1 MDKDTE
7 SGIFVKEVAKY
18 FMNFLET
25 DFKKRR
31 IPKRDTNKKTKS
43 ELTVWLDFEKYP
55 KFKELLI
62 KNLNTGFNKSELSA
76 KRWDFVIDI
85 PDNISKFIDIRIIEI
100 NEVTLNEFVSA
111 ILKVFAD
118 NKVLYNQQYDQLE
131 ENSILEVKD
140 KLKDIFINP
149 LLEELRKPLEN
160 LNLWDDDAI
169 FQLEW
174 EIVDYI
180 FFDYES
186 KIKDILLQYIT
197 KDNTFIEK
205 EIKDI
210 FMLDEIKE
218 KLSNFF
224 NSFSVKDLFAEIY
237 EIYKNNNLI
246 DKTELY
252 LYFYEIGVW
261 GDKFPLFYTPITIE
275 RAENTIKIQFDK
287 RLFVN
292 TAGIEYVVQEY
303 NRETKSASTLNWNFE
318 RIIYLNAEDNFQKKL
333 NELLLSLEHFF
344 WLSNQIDIEKPVLQ
358 KSVNSLITISNKV
371 YLYLF
376 DKSDEALINDY
387 EEILNL
393 DNTLLWDF
401 NLLLE
406 TFIKENPTVCI
417 KDIEDEWDNFDVQSK
432 LIYESPIPLN
442 DEQKQVINALDR
454 EDCKFLILEW
464 PPWTGKSHTI
474 TSIICKALLEEKSV
488 LVLSD
493 KKEALD
499 VVEDKISDTLN
510 KVRFD
515 ENNFQN
521 PILRIGKTGSRF
533 NKLIQSQTI
542 SKIKEHARSF
552 KTNRGNFDKFK
563 TETKSSLYEDL
574 SQNITHYTGIS
585 LGDVEAYFSNME
597 RFQDISWINDDNILY
612 ISSIEKDIY
621 KIQEILRKLNSIKNL
636 KYKYQWN
643 SESLRILIEEFISL
657 VNEAEKIKNKRAFF
671 NSIKDNIFYK
681 SNSLDFHWID
691 NLYLAVQSDLEK
703 LENFK
708 DYLPVVKK
716 LGDITE
722 VRDLLK
728 TIISIDTEIFIS
740 WFTTLNSKYSLKQIA
755 QILEEFIIEYKITF
769 EDFTKN
775 IQTTSNDYEVKKDL
789 YWKIFDFS
797 KNQKFIFELLP
808 NFKLLKYSEFNKSL
822 EILNEYLA
830 QLLKLKNPILGFLF
844 KKDKISHLSNE
855 LKNTFYSFDIDTPE
869 SKIDQIRWVYNLLR
883 FIQKLL
889 DTDEYSKFT
898 YEEIFINLISNY
910 QLSNIEEDYASI
922 IALTEW
928 RFHKKHE
935 ANYEKIK
942 PFFNESI
949 LEDILQE
956 WVEFLIK
963 IQNTISEESIPTN
976 NNWKIA
982 LDMLSSITYDE
993 RFAETTDE
1001 YVSFFNDLIEKINA
1015 CEKELLSLWDESR
1028 NVMTTELEVVSDLYI
1043 TKDYLSQLNLIAAK
1057 IGNKTEWGL
1066 YLEVPEYFKFVSNP
1080 YSIKDIQLIFDEI
1093 LFLIRLDTDIKF
1105 LMGIQ
1110 WNLPSFA
1117 SAINLDILNINLS
1130 EIDSPLIHVEEDF
1143 IVDYIS
1149 YKKLENKIKIQFNN
1163 LPKDNYHSLSND
1175 LETIITT
1182 EMANF
1187 IDERLI
1193 DYVENNPQEVN
1204 TLKNIVSQKLKF
1216 PKDLFKNLKKA
1227 FPCIIAWIR
1236 DYADYIPLEKDLF
1249 DLIIIDEASQVS
1261 IAQALPAFIRW
1272 KKIVI
1277 LWDDQQFSNVKSN
1290 NAKKE
1295 INNEYKSRLRQTFT
1309 DEFIQGED
1317 TYGLLTKIDK
1327 NFDIKNSVLKFTR
1340 FIRNYEIQLKKHF
1353 RCYPEIISYS
1363 NKFFYNWSLQC
1374 MKIRGK
1380 AIEDVIK
1387 FDIIEHDGL
1396 LDLKANTN
1404 QLEVDFIISKLREFR
1419 ESWIKQSV
1427 WIITPHTEQASLL
1440 TAKISSLEDHEY
1452 YFSDLKLKI
1461 MTFDT
1466 CQWEERDYIFYSMVA
1481 SEAKD
1486 RLAWIFLK
1494 SFATQNEES
1503 EGTIRAQRMNVWFSR
1518 AKETIHF
1525 VLSQPLDKFA
1535 WEIGNALLHYKNELE
1550 SWKKR
1555 IVWQTDINSP
1565 METKIQHY
1573 FHETLFYKN
1582 NQDKIEFIPQFPIGE
1597 YIRQLDKHYKH
1608 PLFKVDFLLIYEN
1621 QKIVIEYDG
1630 FKEHFTDRENV
1641 TQYNYEFYM
1650 KEDDIYR
1657 QKVLEWYWYQFLRI
1671 NIFNIWKNPVD
1682 TLNTRLENMVKKN

>member
-7 SGIFVKEVAKY
+7 SGVFVKEVAKY

-76 KRWDFVIDI
+76 KKWEFVINI
-85 PDNISKFIDIRIIEI
+85 PENIFKFIDIKITEI
-100 NEVTLNEFVSA
+100 NDVTLNEFVSE

-131 ENSILEVKD
+131 ENSILEVKN

-149 LLEELRKPLEN
+149 LLEELKKPLEN

-197 KDNTFIEK
+197 KDNTFIEN
-205 EIKDI
+205 EVKDI
-210 FMLDEIKE
+210 FILDEIKE

-224 NSFSVKDLFAEIY
+224 NNFSVKDLFAEIY
-237 EIYKNNNLI
+237 EIHKNNNLI

-261 GDKFPLFYTPITIE
+261 GDKFPLFYTPIVIE

-292 TAGIEYVVQEY
+292 TAGIEYIVQEY
-303 NRETKSASTLNWNFE
+303 NRETKNLSTLNWNFE
-318 RIIYLNAEDNFQKKL
+318 RIIYLNAEENFQKKL

-358 KSVNSLITISNKV
+358 KSVNSLVTISNKV

-387 EEILNL
+387 EDILNL
-393 DNTLLWDF
+393 DGTLLDDF
-401 NLLLE
+401 SDLLWKFV
-406 TFIKENPTVCI
+406 TTKEPISYISEVQ
-417 KDIEDEWDNFDVQSK
+417 DEWDNFDVQSK

-552 KTNRGNFDKFK
+552 KTNRGSFDKFK
-563 TETKSSLYEDL
+563 TETKSSLYYDL

-585 LGDVEAYFSNME
+585 LKDIEAYFSNMD

-621 KIQEILRKLNSIKNL
+621 KIQEILRKLYSIKNL
-636 KYKYQWN
+636 KYRYYWSSK
-643 SESLRILIEEFISL
+643 SLKILIEEYISL
-657 VNEAEKIKNKRAFF
+657 ANDAEKIKDRHAFF
-671 NSIKDNIFYK
+671 ISIKDNIFYK
-681 SNSLDFHWID
+681 TDSLDFHWIYS
-691 NLYLAVQSDLEK
+691 LYLAVQSDLER

-708 DYLPVVKK
+708 DYLPVIKK

-722 VRDLLK
+722 LRDLLE

-740 WFTTLNSKYSLKQIA
+740 WFTTINSKFTLKEIA
-755 QILEEFIIEYKITF
+755 QILEEFIVEYKIIYL
-769 EDFTKN
+769 DFTTN
-775 IQTTSNDYEVKKDL
+775 TQVANCDYEARKDL
-789 YWKIFDFS
+789 FWKIFDFS
-797 KNQKFIFELLP
+797 KYQKFIFELLP
-808 NFKLLKYSEFNKSL
+808 NFKLLKYSEFDESL
-822 EILNEYLA
+822 EILDKYLTE
-830 QLLKLKNPILGFLF
+830 LLKLKNPILGFLF
-844 KKDKISHLSNE
+844 KKDKITLLGSE
-855 LKNTFYSFDIDTPE
+855 LKNTYYSFDIDSPE
-869 SKIDQIRWVYNLLR
+869 SKIDQIRWVYNLLK

-889 DTDEYSKFT
+889 DTDKYSNFA
-898 YEEIFINLISNY
+898 YEEIFINLVNNY
-910 QLSNIEEDYASI
+910 QLSNAKEDYDN
-922 IALTEW
+922 LTTLIESQL
-928 RFHKKHE
+928 HKKHE

-942 PFFNESI
+942 PFFNENIS
-949 LEDILQE
+949 EEILQE
-956 WVEFLIK
+956 WTEFLVK
-963 IQNTISEESIPTN
+963 IQNTISEDSILTN
-976 NNWKIA
+976 NNLRMA
-982 LDMLSSITYDE
+982 LDMLSSITYDDLDE
-993 RFAETTDE
+993 FTD
-1001 YVSFFNDLIEKINA
+1001 FFNDLIGKINA
-1015 CEKELLSLWDESR
+1015 CGNELLNLWDESKKIM
-1028 NVMTTELEVVSDLYI
+1028 VTELEIISDLY
-1043 TKDYLSQLNLIAAK
+1043 TVKDYLSKLNLVASK
-1057 IGNKTEWGL
+1057 IRNETGWGL
-1066 YLEVPEYFKFVSNP
+1066 HMEIPEYLEFISNP
-1080 YSIKDIQLIFDEI
+1080 YSTENHKLILDEI
-1093 LFLIRLDTDIKF
+1093 LMLIGLDTDIKF
-1105 LMGIQ
+1105 LMEIQ

-1117 SAINLDILNINLS
+1117 SMVNLDISNISLS
-1130 EIDSPLIHVEEDF
+1130 EIDSPLIHVEKDF
-1143 IVDYIS
+1143 IADYIS
-1149 YKKLENKIKIQFNN
+1149 YKKLESKIKIQFNH

-1440 TAKISSLEDHEY
+1440 NAKISSLEDHEY

-1550 SWKKR
+1550 NWKKR

-1573 FHETLFYKN
+1573 FHETSFYKN
-1582 NQDKIEFIPQFPIGE
+1582 NQDKIEFIPQFPIWE

-1641 TQYNYEFYM
+1641 TQHNYEFYM

-1671 NIFNIWKNPVD
+1671 NIFNIWRNPVE
-1682 TLNTRLENMVKKN
+1682 TLNNRLENLVKKN

>member
-1 MDKDTE
+1 MNKDTD

-43 ELTVWLDFEKYP
+43 ELTVGLDFEKYP

-62 KNLNTGFNKSELSA
+62 KNLNLWFDKSDLVA
-76 KRWDFVIDI
+76 KKWEFIVTI
-85 PDNISKFIDIRIIEI
+85 PESVFKFIDIKINEI
-100 NEVTLNEFVSA
+100 NDSLLNEFLAA
-111 ILKVFAD
+111 IIKILWE
-118 NKVLYNQQYDQLE
+118 NKVLYNQEYDKFE
-131 ENSILEVKD
+131 ENTLLEIKE

-149 LLEELRKPLEN
+149 LLEELQKPLEN

-169 FQLEW
+169 FHLEW
-174 EIVDYI
+174 ELIEYI

-186 KIKDILLQYIT
+186 KIKDVLLQYVT
-197 KDNTFIEK
+197 KDNTFVESECKGVFI
-205 EIKDI
+205 
-210 FMLDEIKE
+210 LDEIKE

-224 NSFSVKDLFAEIY
+224 NNFSVKDLFSEIY
-237 EIYKNNNLI
+237 EIYKNSNLI

-252 LYFYEIGVW
+252 LYFYEIWVW
-261 GDKFPLFYTPITIE
+261 SDRFPLFYTPISIE
-275 RAENTIKIQFDK
+275 KIENSIKIQFDK

-292 TAGIEYVVQEY
+292 TAWIEYIVQEY
-303 NRETKSASTLNWNFE
+303 NKETKSASTLNWNFE
-318 RIIYLNAEDNFQKKL
+318 RIIYLNAEENFNQKLKD
-333 NELLLSLEHFF
+333 LLLALEHFF
-344 WLSNQIDIEKPVLQ
+344 GLVNPIDINKAGLQ
-358 KSVNSLITISNKV
+358 KSVSPIVTLSNKT

-393 DNTLLWDF
+393 ENTLLADF
-401 NLLLE
+401 NVLLE

-417 KDIEDEWDNFDVQSK
+417 KDIENEWDNFDVQSK

-442 DEQKQVINALDR
+442 DEQKQVINALNRD
-454 EDCKFLILEW
+454 DCKFLILEW
-464 PPWTGKSHTI
+464 PPWTWKSHTI

-521 PILRIGKTGSRF
+521 PILRIGKTGTKF
-533 NKLIQSQTI
+533 HKLIQAQVI
-542 SKIKEHARSF
+542 WKIKEHARSF
-552 KTNRGNFDKFK
+552 KNNKSSFDKYK
-563 TETKSSLYEDL
+563 SETKALLHEDL
-574 SQNITHYTGIS
+574 EQNINHYTGIS
-585 LGDVEAYFSNME
+585 LSDVETYFSNIE
-597 RFQDISWINDDNILY
+597 KFKDIPWINEDNILH
-612 ISSIEKDIY
+612 ISAIEQDIY
-621 KIQEILRKLNSIKNL
+621 KIREILETLHSIKNL
-636 KYKYQWN
+636 KFRYYWN
-643 SESLRILIEEFISL
+643 SEHLKSLIEELIWL
-657 VNEAEKIKNKRAFF
+657 VGKTEEIKDRNNFF
-671 NSIKDNIFYK
+671 NSIKDNFFYK
-681 SNSLDFHWID
+681 AANIDFEKIY
-691 NLYLAVQSDLEK
+691 NLYLSIQDELGALE
-703 LENFK
+703 
-708 DYLPVVKK
+708 DVSSILPHIEQ
-716 LGDITE
+716 LGDIAKVNDILKVVTLIDPE
-722 VRDLLK
+722 IFASGFTTIQSKYTVHQIVEIFDDFITDHNSHLKIFTKEAEDITKYFTVKRDLY
-728 TIISIDTEIFIS
+728 T
-740 WFTTLNSKYSLKQIA
+740 
-755 QILEEFIIEYKITF
+755 
-769 EDFTKN
+769 
-775 IQTTSNDYEVKKDL
+775 
-789 YWKIFDFS
+789 KIFEFS
-797 KNQKFIFELLP
+797 KNKKSILDLLP
-808 NFKLLKYSEFNKSL
+808 NFKLLDYASSYDALNVLNQYLESL
-822 EILNEYLA
+822 E
-830 QLLKLKNPILGFLF
+830 QLKNPILGFLF
-844 KKDKISHLSNE
+844 KREKISRLSDD
-855 LKNTFYSFDIDTPE
+855 LRSTFYTFDIESPE
-869 SKIDQIRWVYNLLR
+869 SKIDVIRGIYNLLA

-889 DTDEYSKFT
+889 NTPEYSEFT
-898 YEEIFINLISNY
+898 YEEIFTKLITNY
-910 QLSNIEEDYASI
+910 QISDIENDYNTTLDDVAVKFYKDCT
-922 IALTEW
+922 L
-928 RFHKKHE
+928 R
-935 ANYEKIK
+935 YEKIS
-942 PFFNESI
+942 PFFRESIDQDISQEWTVFLTKLLSTIKEESI
-949 LEDILQE
+949 LNNINAKTALDILSNMDYDDIS
-956 WVEFLIK
+956 WYIKSFRLLIQK
-963 IQNTISEESIPTN
+963 
-976 NNWKIA
+976 
-982 LDMLSSITYDE
+982 LDS
-993 RFAETTDE
+993 
-1001 YVSFFNDLIEKINA
+1001 
-1015 CEKELLSLWDESR
+1015 CEDLLSILWDDV
-1028 NVMTTELEVVSDLYI
+1028 NTVMVSDLSKISDLYI
-1043 TKDYLSQLNLIAAK
+1043 VRGYIDSIYKLTAK
-1057 IGNKTEWGL
+1057 ISNETGWGIIIDT
-1066 YLEVPEYFKFVSNP
+1066 PDFFNFIASP
-1080 YSIKDIQLIFDEI
+1080 YSYSDIQSIYNEVLVLIE
-1093 LFLIRLDTDIKF
+1093 LDTSIKF
-1105 LMGIQ
+1105 LLNVQ
-1110 WNLPSFA
+1110 SNLPSFA
-1117 SAINLDILNINLS
+1117 QAINLDLRNSNLS
-1130 EIDSPLIHVEEDF
+1130 EVNSSLLDF
-1143 IVDYIS
+1143 DESFISDYLLF
-1149 YKKLENKIKIQFNN
+1149 KKLEQKIKSQFNN

-1204 TLKNIVSQKLKF
+1204 TLKTIVSQKLKF
-1216 PKDLFKNLKKA
+1216 PKELFRNLKKA

-1277 LWDDQQFSNVKSN
+1277 LWDDKQFSNVKSN

-1295 INNEYKSRLRQTFT
+1295 INNEYKSRLRQAFKE
-1309 DEFIQGED
+1309 EFIPTED
-1317 TYGLLTKIDK
+1317 THGLLTKIDQ

-1363 NKFFYNWSLQC
+1363 NKHFYGDSLQC

-1380 AIEDVIK
+1380 PIEDVIK
-1387 FDIIEHDGL
+1387 FEFIEHDWL
-1396 LDLKANTN
+1396 VDLKANTN
-1404 QLEVDFIISKLREFR
+1404 QLEIDYIIEKLREFKENWRR
-1419 ESWIKQSV
+1419 ESV
-1427 WIITPHTEQASLL
+1427 GIITPHTEQASLL

-1452 YFSDLKLKI
+1452 YFNDLRLKI

-1481 SEAKD
+1481 SESKD

-1525 VLSQPLDKFA
+1525 VLSQPIEKFT
-1535 WEIGNALLHYKNELE
+1535 WEIWNALIHYKNELE
-1550 SWKKR
+1550 NWKKK
-1555 IVWQTDINSP
+1555 IIWQTDANSP

-1573 FHETLFYKN
+1573 FYETSFYKN
-1582 NQDKIEFIPQFPIGE
+1582 NQDRIEFIPQFPIWE

-1630 FKEHFTDRENV
+1630 FKEHFTDRESV
-1641 TQYNYEFYM
+1641 TQHNYEFYM

-1671 NIFNIWKNPVD
+1671 NIFNIWNNPVEV
-1682 TLNTRLENMVKKN
+1682 LNTRLENLVKKN